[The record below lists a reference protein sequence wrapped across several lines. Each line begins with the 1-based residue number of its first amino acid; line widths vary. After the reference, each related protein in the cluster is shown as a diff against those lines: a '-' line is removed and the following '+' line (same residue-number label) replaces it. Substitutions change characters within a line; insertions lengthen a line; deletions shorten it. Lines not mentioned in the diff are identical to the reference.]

1 MIETHVVNF
10 DITTSFEE
18 WVKTYD
24 GSAELQKQAGITSLF
39 RGVNKDD
46 PTKVCAVMQAAPGT
60 MDAFMS
66 ANAELIASS
75 GHVLES
81 TIDTIYIG

>member
-1 MIETHVVNF
+1 MIETHVVTF

-18 WVKTYD
+18 WAKAYD
-24 GSAELQKQAGITSLF
+24 GSAELQKKSGIISLF

-46 PTKVCAVMQAAPGT
+46 PMKVCAVMQAAPGI
-60 MDAFMS
+60 MDAFIS
-66 ANAELIASS
+66 ANAEMIASS